1 MKSLLA
7 LVLAIIP
14 SALFSQDEIQL
25 MIQPNLTFTLDGGS
39 AFNGTFVLSESSTQT
54 DPIALL
60 QTANVLGELELV
72 DEQKAKLASQIA
84 ALKAARQLRDQKITK
99 ELNGK
104 PEMDGKLQESRHKYR
119 EAVTDASED
128 ILLPFQLDRLKQIR
142 LQAELR
148 NSGSRAVES
157 ESFAELLG
165 LTEEQKAELQKKAAE
180 AEEKLVVEIRELR
193 EKRHREV
200 LEDVLTKK
208 QLKILDES
216 LGKPMSDASKWANS
230 PRCS

>member
-84 ALKAARQLRDQKITK
+84 ALKTARQIRDQQTKK

-104 PEMDGKLQESRHKYR
+104 PELDEKLQESRRKYR
-119 EAVTDASED
+119 EAVTAASEE
-128 ILLPFQLDRLKQIR
+128 ILVPFQLDRLKQIR

-148 NSGSRAVES
+148 NGGSRAVES

-200 LEDVLTKK
+200 LEDVLTRK
-208 QLKILDES
+208 QLKLLDES
-216 LGKPMSDASKWANS
+216 LGKPMSDVSK
-230 PRCS
+230 

>member
-25 MIQPNLTFTLDGGS
+25 MIQPNLTFTMDGGS

-54 DPIALL
+54 DSIALL
-60 QTANVLGELELV
+60 QTANVLSELELV
-72 DEQKAKLASQIA
+72 DEQKTTLASQIA
-84 ALKAARQLRDQKITK
+84 ALKTARQLRDQKIKK

-104 PEMDGKLQESRHKYR
+104 PKLDEELQESRRKYR
-119 EAVTDASED
+119 EAVTAASEE
-128 ILLPFQLDRLKQIR
+128 ILVPFQLDRLKQIR

-148 NSGSRAVES
+148 NGGSRAVES

-200 LEDVLTKK
+200 LENVLTRK
-208 QLKILDES
+208 QLKLLDEN
-216 LGKPMSDASKWANS
+216 LGKPMSDVSK
-230 PRCS
+230 